1 MNLKELLQLTVEK
14 EASDLHIITGIPP
27 TLRIDGGLVAVPSEA
42 VLAPEAVSAF
52 LKEILSTEQLER
64 LTVNKEIDF
73 SLPFSDKA
81 RFRINAYTQK
91 GNLAAAFRRIPLE
104 IPPIDSLGLPNILHS
119 FTNLRQGFVLVTG
132 PTGHGKST
140 TLAAMIN
147 EINHNRATHIVTIED
162 PIEFVFRPDKSIIS
176 QREMRSDTHSWQVAL
191 RSTLRE
197 DPDVVLVGEMRDYET
212 IASALTV
219 AETGHLVFATLHTN
233 SAAQTIDR
241 IVDVFPEEQQS
252 QVRLQLSN
260 VIEAVF
266 SMRLIPSLQG
276 GRVVGYEVM
285 LGTPAIKTTIREGK
299 THQIDSILQTSHEIG
314 MNTIETSLAELVKAG
329 KISLEVAQSYSL
341 RPEQLTRLV
350 RGASL
355 NA

>member
-1 MNLKELLQLTVEK
+1 MTIKDLLQLTVEK
-14 EASDLHIITGIPP
+14 NASDLHVVAGIPP
-27 TLRIDGGLVAVPSEA
+27 TLRIDGE
-42 VLAPEAVSAF
+42 LAPIANEAF
-52 LKEILSTEQLER
+52 LTPDAIAAHLKEVISAEQLER
-64 LTVNKEIDF
+64 LMVNKEIDF
-73 SLPFSDKA
+73 SLAFSDKA
-81 RFRINAYTQK
+81 RFRVNAYTQK
-91 GNLAAAFRRIPLE
+91 GSLAAAFRRIPLIIPE
-104 IPPIDSLGLPNILHS
+104 IDNLGLPKILHS
-119 FTNLRQGFVLVTG
+119 FTGLRQGFILVTG

-147 EINHNRATHIVTIED
+147 EINKTRACHVVTIED
-162 PIEFVFRPDKSIIS
+162 PIEFVFRAEKSIIS

-191 RSTLRE
+191 RSVLRE

-212 IASALTV
+212 IAAALTV

-266 SMRLIPSLQG
+266 SQRLIPALAG

-285 LGTPAIKTTIREGK
+285 LGTTAIRTAIREGK
-299 THQIDSILQTSHEIG
+299 THQIDSMLQTSQEVG
-314 MNTIETSLAELVKAG
+314 MNTIENSLAALIKDG

-350 RGASL
+350 RVPEGIK
-355 NA
+355 

>member
-1 MNLKELLQLTVEK
+1 MTIKDLLQLTVDK
-14 EASDLHIITGIPP
+14 NASDLHVVAGIPP
-27 TLRIDGGLVAVPSEA
+27 TLRIDGE
-42 VLAPEAVSAF
+42 LAPITNEAFLTPDAIAAH
-52 LKEILSTEQLER
+52 LKEIISAEQLER

-73 SLPFSDKA
+73 SLAFSDKA
-81 RFRINAYTQK
+81 RFRVNAYTQK
-91 GNLAAAFRRIPLE
+91 GSLAAAFRRIPLIIPE
-104 IPPIDSLGLPNILHS
+104 IDALNLPKILHS
-119 FTNLRQGFVLVTG
+119 FTGLRQGFILVTG

-147 EINHNRATHIVTIED
+147 EINKTRACHVVTIED
-162 PIEFVFRPDKSIIS
+162 PIEFVFRAEKSIIS

-191 RSTLRE
+191 RSVLRE

-212 IASALTV
+212 IAAALTV

-266 SMRLIPSLQG
+266 SQRLIPALAG

-285 LGTPAIKTTIREGK
+285 LGTTAIRTAIREGK
-299 THQIDSILQTSHEIG
+299 THQIDSMLQTSQEVG
-314 MNTIETSLAELVKAG
+314 MNTIENSLAALVKDG

-350 RGASL
+350 RVPEGL
-355 NA
+355 K